1 MTAIIIILIVL
12 LLASSLYLAFKYG
25 YEKGVGDLTEEI
37 DKGIRQI
44 KKEKFEKQ
52 IEKASESWKDVD
64 VDDFMAKI
72 RGYDLREQN
81 DSD

>member
-1 MTAIIIILIVL
+1 MTAIIIILITL

-44 KKEKFEKQ
+44 KKEKENTYY
-52 IEKASESWKDVD
+52 SDNNNN
-64 VDDFMAKI
+64 I
-72 RGYDLREQN
+72 RNYGLREQN

>member
-1 MTAIIIILIVL
+1 MTAIVIILIAL
-12 LLASSLYLAFKYG
+12 LLFSSLYLAFKYG

-44 KKEKFEKQ
+44 KKEKEN
-52 IEKASESWKDVD
+52 IYYSDNNNN
-64 VDDFMAKI
+64 I
-72 RGYDLREQN
+72 RNYGLREQN